1 MSSSTTKMTILVY
14 FEYHYRRLHP
24 VGLQLMSA
32 AQELTSNSG
41 GEIHGIVI
49 GEDADQAEEQMN
61 QLPLSKVYLYESEE
75 YFKSDLYK
83 TQVLDCIQQSSPE
96 VVLMGGTKEGRS
108 LAPRVSA
115 ALKTGLTADCTE
127 LYVREGSELV
137 QIRPAFGGNLMAQII
152 TPDTRPQM
160 ATLRYNQFPPLKPS
174 ASEAARR
181 KPVSFIKRKLMPQ
194 PSSLLKITE
203 TMRFTASESIAKQD
217 VLVAAGRGVR
227 SKEDLDMIIELAEL
241 LGGELASTRRL
252 VEQGW
257 ISFHRQIGLSGHSV
271 RPKLLLTIGVSGSVQ
286 FMAGIRGAETI
297 IAINSDEDAPI
308 FSAADHAY
316 CGDLY
321 EIVPA
326 LISTLKKQNT

>member
-1 MSSSTTKMTILVY
+1 MSGDASKLSILVY
-14 FEYHYRRLHP
+14 FEYHHRRLHP
-24 VGLQLMSA
+24 VGLQLMTA
-32 AQELTSNSG
+32 AKELIRNNG
-41 GEIHGIVI
+41 GEILGIII
-49 GEDADQAEEQMN
+49 GEGAEQAEEQMN
-61 QLPLSKVYLYESEE
+61 QLPLSEVYLYESEE

-83 TQVLDCIQQSSPE
+83 TLMLDCIQQSSPGI
-96 VVLMGGTKEGRS
+96 VLIGGTKEGRS
-108 LAPRVSA
+108 LAPRLSA

-181 KPVSFIKRKLMPQ
+181 KPVSFIKRKLTPQ

-241 LGGELASTRRL
+241 IGGELASTRRL

-297 IAINSDEDAPI
+297 IAINSDENAPI